1 MAVIVRPYPTSQK
14 HFWAG
19 SIDFDAFAIHV
30 ALLDTS
36 GTFDD
41 THEFLSSVIANEVTG
56 TGYTAGGVALA
67 SKTNVKTD
75 SSALTA
81 WAAATAYVV
90 GDVRRAVADNGHVFR
105 CTAAGT
111 SHATTEP
118 TWVTGTLRETVEA
131 TGTVRWV
138 EFGAGIVVISA
149 ANPAWGPGATI
160 TGIRYGVVYERNSGT
175 DAARMLIAHLDFGA
189 TEQVTNGTFTITIPA
204 SGILRT
210 GLGSPT

>member
-1 MAVIVRPYPTSQK
+1 MAVTVRPYPTGQK

-19 SIDFDAFAIHV
+19 SIDYDAFAIHV
-30 ALLDTS
+30 MLLNSS

-41 THEFLSSVIANEVTG
+41 THEFLSSVVANEVTG

-81 WAAATAYVV
+81 WAATTAYVA
-90 GDVRRAVADNGHVFR
+90 GDVRRATTDNGHVFR
-105 CTAAGT
+105 NTVAGT
-111 SHATTEP
+111 SAGTEP
-118 TWVTGTLRETVEA
+118 TWVVGTLRETA
-131 TGTVRWV
+131 DGGTVKWV
-138 EFGAGIVVISA
+138 EFGAAIVVASA
-149 ANPAWGPGATI
+149 ANPSWGPGATI
-160 TGIRYGVVYERNSGT
+160 SGIRYGVIYERNSGT

>member
-1 MAVIVRPYPTSQK
+1 MSVTVRPYPNSQK
-14 HFWAG
+14 NFWAG
-19 SIDFDAFAIHV
+19 SIDWDAYAIHV
-30 ALLDTS
+30 ALLNSS

-41 THEFLSSVIANEVTG
+41 THEFLSSVIANEVSG
-56 TGYTAGGVALA
+56 TGYTPGGVALA

-81 WAAATAYVV
+81 WAAATAYVA
-90 GDVRRAVADNGHVFR
+90 GDVRRAVVDNGHVFR
-105 CTAAGT
+105 CTAGGT

-118 TWVTGTLRETVEA
+118 TWVIGTLRETVEA

-138 EFGAGIVVISA
+138 EFGAGIVVLSA
-149 ANPAWGPGATI
+149 ANPSWGPGATI

-175 DAARMLIAHLDFGA
+175 DATRQLIAHLDFGQ